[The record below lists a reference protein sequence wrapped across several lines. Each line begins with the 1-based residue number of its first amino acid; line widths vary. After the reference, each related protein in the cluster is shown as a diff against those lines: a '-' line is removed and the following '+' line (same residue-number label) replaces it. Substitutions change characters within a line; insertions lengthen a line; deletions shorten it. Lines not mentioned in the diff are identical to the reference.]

1 MTKKLKILGVIPAR
15 GGSKGMPKKN
25 IKKLGKHP
33 TLAYTIFQSLNSK
46 LLTEVVVS
54 SDDAEIIKI
63 AKKYGAKAPFV
74 RPKHLSTDK
83 ALAVPTIQQ
92 AVDFMEKQNGFKYD
106 YVVMLQPTCPFTLS
120 TDLDK
125 ALSKLIKTKADSVI
139 SVVEVG
145 PIHPWRMK
153 KIVKDKLVDYTKEKV
168 ENMPRQKLP
177 KVYLRSG
184 DIYATKRDVLMK
196 KNSFKGKSSKPYIIP
211 LDRSMNVDSISD
223 FWLAEKMLENHEV
236 IKKAFK
242 GFS

>member
-1 MTKKLKILGVIPAR
+1 MAKKLKILGVIPAR

-25 IKKLGKHP
+25 IKNLGKHP
-33 TLAYTIFQSLNSK
+33 VLAYTIFQALKSK
-46 LLTEVVVS
+46 FLTEVVVS
-54 SDDAEIIKI
+54 SDDSQIIKI

-92 AVDFMEKQNGFKYD
+92 AVDFMEKQNGFNYD
-106 YVVMLQPTCPFTLS
+106 YIVMLQPTCPFTLAK
-120 TDLDK
+120 DLDQSLK
-125 ALSKLIKTKADSVI
+125 KLISTKSDSVI

-153 KIVKDKLVDYTKEKV
+153 KIIKDKLVDYSKEKV

-177 KVYLRSG
+177 KVYIRSG

-196 KNSFKGKSSKPYIIP
+196 RNSFKGKSSKPYIIP

-223 FWLAEKMLENHEV
+223 FWLAEKMFENHKE
-236 IKKAFK
+236 IKKAFR
-242 GFS
+242 GFL